1 VSQHLC
7 EKPKQRCEM
16 LSAAVL
22 NDPSEM
28 VRQMA
33 LPFIPDRR
41 VKGALLIVARDSGL
55 TYSKTYRLF
64 YGAARDVWRKEHKK
78 LVDAFKRFT
87 IEQERLYREQAERCA
102 ALRAEC
108 EALEGQHEFALQ
120 ARRRAV
126 AEADRILARD
136 LADAAEVEGD
146 GRALARAAQ
155 ASR

>member
-1 VSQHLC
+1 
-7 EKPKQRCEM
+7 
-16 LSAAVL
+16 
-22 NDPSEM
+22 
-28 VRQMA
+28 
-33 LPFIPDRR
+33 
-41 VKGALLIVARDSGL
+41 VKGALQIVARDTGL

-87 IEQERLYREQAERCA
+87 IEQERAYREQAERCA
-102 ALRAEC
+102 ALKAEC
-108 EALEGQHEFALQ
+108 EALEAQHELAIQ
-120 ARRRAV
+120 GERRRAG